1 MSSETDHPRQRTV
14 AELLAAHGGAT
25 PATGRRRRRR
35 EADDTGGSA
44 PVAAGRAD
52 AASETTALTPPP
64 TQVDRGVLRQPVPR
78 AAPPRSPSAPRRA
91 AAPPPPAPPIG
102 RSGSSTRP
110 ARENPTDVLPR
121 VRGPQPADGLT
132 APLTGRGPAGDEGG
146 PSTMVGM
153 APVGAEDWHA
163 ARTATHRGG
172 TAIDGGP
179 PLPVAPRIAGAGPA
193 GLGGPADLREHDDG
207 YDDRDPD
214 DAFGGREPGDRG
226 PGRRGFADRDHLDD
240 EHDLDRPP
248 PRERRLGRSAREAP
262 PTTWTTWWLQVLS
275 GALAG
280 AVVWVGFRFLWRSLP
295 VVAVAAAVVVVVG
308 LVLVVRTLLHSEDR
322 RTTVFAVLVG
332 LLLTASPAV
341 LVLLGR

>member
-44 PVAAGRAD
+44 PVAAGGAD

-64 TQVDRGVLRQPVPR
+64 AQVDRGVLRQPVPR
-78 AAPPRSPSAPRRA
+78 AAPPRPPSAPRRA

-121 VRGPQPADGLT
+121 VRGPQPAEGLT
-132 APLTGRGPAGDEGG
+132 APLPGRGPAGDEGG

-163 ARTATHRGG
+163 ARTAAHRGG

-193 GLGGPADLREHDDG
+193 GLGGPAGPRDPDDG
-207 YDDRDPD
+207 YDGGYGDRDPD
-214 DAFGGREPGDRG
+214 DGFGGRG
-226 PGRRGFADRDHLDD
+226 PGRRGPADPVDD